1 MYTTTAYS
9 DLGLLEGFPHHGVF
23 YKLAETV
30 GDDGDYS
37 LEDDDDEDEE
47 ESLAD
52 DGDYG
57 LEDDDE
63 DTLSTASESA
73 DDTDEETATDE
84 TDSTDE
90 SSDSTDNNDTDDGT
104 TSSDDDSA
112 EEDDEEDSSEIII
125 LETPCDIQQNTA
137 LFASATITRGYRV
150 YFPFNPDIADL
161 PSELKPGILFRGEC
175 HGLTIAG
182 TVLDPVASELGVCMV
197 EIRGTDI

>member
-30 GDDGDYS
+30 
-37 LEDDDDEDEE
+37 DE
-47 ESLAD
+47 

-57 LEDDDE
+57 LDDDDDE
-63 DTLSTASESA
+63 EDSLADNGDYGLDDDEEAASTAS
-73 DDTDEETATDE
+73 EETATDE

-90 SSDSTDNNDTDDGT
+90 SSDSTDSDDTDDGA
-104 TSSDDDSA
+104 TSSDDDST
-112 EEDDEEDSSEIII
+112 EDDDSSEIII

-137 LFASATITRGYRV
+137 LFASATITRGYKV

>member
-9 DLGLLEGFPHHGVF
+9 DLGLLEGFPYHGVF

-30 GDDGDYS
+30 S
-37 LEDDDDEDEE
+37 
-47 ESLAD
+47 D

-63 DTLSTASESA
+63 DTLSDDGDYGLDDDDETASASG
-73 DDTDEETATDE
+73 TATD
-84 TDSTDE
+84 DSSEESETDE
-90 SSDSTDNNDTDDGT
+90 STDDTEVSTDTDSETDD
-104 TSSDDDSA
+104 SSDDA
-112 EEDDEEDSSEIII
+112 DSSEIVI

-137 LFASATITRGYRV
+137 IFSSATITRGYKV

-161 PSELKPGILFRGEC
+161 PSELKPGILFRGEV

-182 TVLDPVASELGVCMV
+182 TVLDPVASELGICMV

>member
-30 GDDGDYS
+30 DEDGDYG
-37 LEDDDDEDEE
+37 LDDDDEDEE
-47 ESLAD
+47 EEDSLAD
-52 DGDYG
+52 NGDYG
-57 LEDDDE
+57 LDDD
-63 DTLSTASESA
+63 DTEYAASESA
-73 DDTDEETATDE
+73 DADDEEAATDE
-84 TDSTDE
+84 TDSTDG
-90 SSDSTDNNDTDDGT
+90 SSDSTDDAE
-104 TSSDDDSA
+104 SSDDDST
-112 EEDDEEDSSEIII
+112 EDDDEEEDSSEIII

-137 LFASATITRGYRV
+137 LFASATITRGYKV

>member
-30 GDDGDYS
+30 
-37 LEDDDDEDEE
+37 DE
-47 ESLAD
+47 

-57 LEDDDE
+57 LDDDDDDDGDDSLADNGDYGLDDD
-63 DTLSTASESA
+63 DTEYAASESA
-73 DDTDEETATDE
+73 DADDEETATDE
-84 TDSTDE
+84 TDGTED
-90 SSDSTDNNDTDDGT
+90 SSDSTDGT
-104 TSSDDDSA
+104 ESSDDDST
-112 EEDDEEDSSEIII
+112 EDDDEEEDSSEIII

-137 LFASATITRGYRV
+137 LFASATITRGYKV

>member
-30 GDDGDYS
+30 DDDGDYG
-37 LEDDDDEDEE
+37 LDDDDEDEE
-47 ESLAD
+47 EDSLAD
-52 DGDYG
+52 NGDYG
-57 LEDDDE
+57 LDDDDDAE
-63 DTLSTASESA
+63 STASESA
-73 DDTDEETATDE
+73 DADDEETVTDE
-84 TDSTDE
+84 TDSTED
-90 SSDSTDNNDTDDGT
+90 SSDSTDDTE
-104 TSSDDDSA
+104 SSDGDST
-112 EEDDEEDSSEIII
+112 EDDDEEEDSSEIII

-137 LFASATITRGYRV
+137 LFASATITRGYKV